1 MATTLRRADTSQP
14 IIGPGQGKPDLVETP
29 AAGGKEAVD
38 AVMVPHCAPPGG
50 REHATHRAPCWRRLT
65 PSIGASCRLSVE
77 NVPSML
83 PLPTLAASLTGLLD
97 AFRSRFTTRG
107 FDSFTVVVVGLI
119 AT

>member
-1 MATTLRRADTSQP
+1 
-14 IIGPGQGKPDLVETP
+14 
-29 AAGGKEAVD
+29 
-38 AVMVPHCAPPGG
+38 
-50 REHATHRAPCWRRLT
+50 
-65 PSIGASCRLSVE
+65 VE